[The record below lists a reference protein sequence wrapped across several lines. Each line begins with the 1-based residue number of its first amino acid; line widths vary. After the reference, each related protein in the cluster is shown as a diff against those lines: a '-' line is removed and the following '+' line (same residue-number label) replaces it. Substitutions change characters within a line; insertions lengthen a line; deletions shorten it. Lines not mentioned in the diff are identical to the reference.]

1 VYSFGVVLWELWTGR
16 EPYEGL
22 NYHALL
28 HQITT
33 SNGALRPPLPGKAR
47 WDGEVPPEPAP
58 GWSDLCERCWGE
70 DPALRPEFE
79 EVRPAPRRR
88 RPPPVSPAVIDRQG
102 AKNAGCGCCDLPAAV
117 EAVLWWRTARHY
129 GERRGGKRD
138 TSAK

>member
-1 VYSFGVVLWELWTGR
+1 MDVYSFGVVLWELWTGR

-70 DPALRPEFE
+70 DPAARPDFE
-79 EVRPAPRRR
+79 EVRAGSWSVKCVMKTWVALRCP
-88 RPPPVSPAVIDRQG
+88 QG
-102 AKNAGCGCCDLPAAV
+102 HTQVTC
-117 EAVLWWRTARHY
+117 VL
-129 GERRGGKRD
+129 
-138 TSAK
+138 

>member
-1 VYSFGVVLWELWTGR
+1 VLLAASAAGADAARVRAAQVDVYSFGVVLWELWTGR

-70 DPALRPEFE
+70 DPALRP
-79 EVRPAPRRR
+79 PSATASR
-88 RPPPVSPAVIDRQG
+88 RP
-102 AKNAGCGCCDLPAAV
+102 
-117 EAVLWWRTARHY
+117 
-129 GERRGGKRD
+129 
-138 TSAK
+138 SA